1 MQQIQQNYGPLFT
14 IGLAEDG
21 VQILE
26 RALND
31 GDRLA
36 LLEQGFAFGRF
47 QPGAQVFDDA
57 VGYRKGLIGEGD
69 HAQHAAGGAD
79 AVPVVVDSAQVDE
92 KVTGKQRLLG
102 GDSLPVADLL
112 DRVLRAVAGEQL
124 VAEVLFSPDFLSWL
138 ALNKIPS
145 CCGRAL
151 RHCNPLSSLG
161 RGGDITW
168 PSY

>member
-1 MQQIQQNYGPLFT
+1 
-14 IGLAEDG
+14 
-21 VQILE
+21 
-26 RALND
+26 
-31 GDRLA
+31 
-36 LLEQGFAFGRF
+36 
-47 QPGAQVFDDA
+47 
-57 VGYRKGLIGEGD
+57 EGD

-92 KVTGKQRLLG
+92 KVTGEQWLLY
-102 GDSLPVADLL
+102 DSPLPLADLF
-112 DRVLRAVAGEQL
+112 DCVLRAVAGEQL
-124 VAEVLFSPDFLSWL
+124 IAEVLFGPDFLSWL
-138 ALNKIPS
+138 ALNKIPT

>member
-1 MQQIQQNYGPLFT
+1 SAFSGTLNSCWRCNRFSRTMGPLFT
-14 IGLAEDG
+14 VGLAEDG

-47 QPGAQVFDDA
+47 QPGAQIVDDTT
-57 VGYRKGLIGEGD
+57 GYRKGLIGEGD

-92 KVTGKQRLLG
+92 KVTG
-102 GDSLPVADLL
+102 
-112 DRVLRAVAGEQL
+112 E
-124 VAEVLFSPDFLSWL
+124 
-138 ALNKIPS
+138 
-145 CCGRAL
+145 
-151 RHCNPLSSLG
+151 
-161 RGGDITW
+161 
-168 PSY
+168 